1 MGVTAK
7 ADDRILTLRV
17 VWFAAQAAALA
28 GGVGVVFHNSEAWSA
43 LVLATLLVW
52 FAVVVQFATRL
63 SWLMPMSP
71 VRPPAPLLPG
81 FPPPGRYV
89 PIREAGSAPW
99 SYASGGPVRPDEHAA
114 KVVGEVNGHAYL
126 VAVCPECGS
135 VNRWVRP

>member
-71 VRPPAPLLPG
+71 VRPPAPLPG
-81 FPPPGRYV
+81 FPPPGVYT
-89 PIREAGSAPW
+89 
-99 SYASGGPVRPDEHAA
+99 PVKEVEHRA